1 MVPSP
6 ANLAADLAACWR
18 DYAGRGLPTTRRVA
32 FCALRIGQR
41 TAYWAGWLAGARPVR
56 GLTP

>member
-18 DYAGRGLPTTRRVA
+18 DYARRGIPNGRRLA

-41 TAYWAGWLAGARPVR
+41 TAYFAGWVAGARRVR
-56 GLTP
+56 GVTP